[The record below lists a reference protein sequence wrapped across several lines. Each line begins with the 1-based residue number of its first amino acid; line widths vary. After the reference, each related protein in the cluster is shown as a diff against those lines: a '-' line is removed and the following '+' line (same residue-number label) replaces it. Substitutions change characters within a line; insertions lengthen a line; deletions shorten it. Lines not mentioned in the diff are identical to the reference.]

1 MNPVETPMMQ
11 LMQAFGATSPQS
23 VAAMFGIQ
31 DAAGDIQENYSALF
45 SGYLQSVEGSKP
57 TGTSADIINVSKNS
71 VQPFSAA
78 PEDFSLAVNP
88 VEQILRPV
96 ALEGLVSGEEVLAQI
111 NARTGEEGELTPER
125 LAAFALAVDY
135 KAAQPVAL
143 TPENLQALQS
153 AFNDIQKTASAALA
167 AQPIQVQNQQAVAG
181 PIAAQQTAQFLPSQ
195 ELMYFFG
202 QETEIPASLQGDAPG
217 ILFRGGDI
225 ARQPVLAQAAPAPVY
240 TGDKAP
246 ANTPVTAPHSNT
258 ASAQSAVASPQSA
271 ATTAAASNPAGTSL
285 PTDAPAPSSPGTPAA
300 APQTGAELSAAAT
313 VMKDIQTPKASDSTI
328 ASVAAK
334 EVSKIAST
342 QKVVPDVVVEN
353 NDADVDG
360 QVLTVTQKQAKTPNS
375 ALQTPQAT
383 AQTSQWTGAEAAP
396 VAAAAAQSVQQS
408 TPRPHAPADK
418 VGADAPKSDA
428 IKPDTP
434 KVDAPKI
441 DAPRA
446 DGSATEAPKANT
458 APAQQQQ
465 PVVQA
470 PIRPAID
477 WTSPWT
483 TPERAAG
490 WADGMAAGLISSG
503 LGSLTGQ
510 TTPFG
515 GLGLMGGRPDP
526 LLGKQVAKQV
536 NVNITRAVKAG
547 DNQFAMR
554 MDPPELGRVAVKMTF
569 LANGLVKAQV
579 MAERPETLEM
589 LQREIKGL
597 ERAVEAG
604 GHKSEPGGISFSLD
618 SGNGES
624 AGKAFAEAMQEE
636 KLSEEKAKASA
647 MADEN
652 DDLMDGIEEEIDLD
666 EILAHVTPETGID
679 VRV

>member
-1 MNPVETPMMQ
+1 MNPVDTPMMQ

-31 DAAGDIQENYSALF
+31 DAAGDMQENYSALF

-57 TGTSADIINVSKNS
+57 TGTTSDSYGLSKNS
-71 VQPFSAA
+71 VQPYSAA
-78 PEDFSLAVNP
+78 PEDFALAVNP
-88 VEQILRPV
+88 VEQVLRPI
-96 ALEGLVSGEEVLAQI
+96 ALEGLISGEEVLAQI
-111 NARTGEEGELTPER
+111 SARTGETGELTPER

-143 TPENLQALQS
+143 TPENLQALQA
-153 AFNDIQKTASAALA
+153 AFNDIQQTASASLA
-167 AQPIQVQNQQAVAG
+167 AQPIQVQNQQAIAAPV
-181 PIAAQQTAQFLPSQ
+181 AAQQTAQFLPSQ

-202 QETEIPASLQGDAPG
+202 QEAEIPASLKGDAPG

-225 ARQPVLAQAAPAPVY
+225 ARQPVLAPAAAAPVY
-240 TGDKAP
+240 TGDKA
-246 ANTPVTAPHSNT
+246 AATAPTT
-258 ASAQSAVASPQSA
+258 ASQSA
-271 ATTAAASNPAGTSL
+271 AAATSPTASSA
-285 PTDAPAPSSPGTPAA
+285 PTDAPAATSPGTPAA
-300 APQTGAELSAAAT
+300 AQQPVAELSAAAT
-313 VMKDIQTPKASDSTI
+313 VMKDVQTPKASEDTM
-328 ASVAAK
+328 ASVVTK

-353 NDADVDG
+353 DDANVEG
-360 QVLTVTQKQAKTPNS
+360 QILTVAQKQSKTPNT

-383 AQTSQWTGAEAAP
+383 AQTSQGSGAEAAP
-396 VAAAAAQSVQQS
+396 IAAAAAQSTHQS
-408 TPRPHAPADK
+408 APRPQAPTDK
-418 VGADAPKSDA
+418 VRADAPRSDA
-428 IKPDTP
+428 LKA
-434 KVDAPKI
+434 DAPAS
-441 DAPRA
+441 D
-446 DGSATEAPKANT
+446 APKANT
-458 APAQQQQ
+458 APASQQQ

-470 PIRPAID
+470 PLRPAVD

-490 WADGMAAGLISSG
+490 WADGTAAGLISSG

-515 GLGLMGGRPDP
+515 GLGVMGGRADP

-569 LANGLVKAQV
+569 LANGMVKAQV

-636 KLSEEKAKASA
+636 KLSEEQAKASA
-647 MADEN
+647 LADEN